1 MTLEEIYKQLA
12 GNVATAGG
20 IGDTRRAA
28 GYWTHS
34 AEPSILPTQWGVDI
48 ATSPDLAGY
57 ITGIRDDRFTRAEI
71 DDARTAATKAEHARI
86 LAKLEEC
93 RPTEQPY
100 SRIQWRWEEKGRREQ
115 FDKMM
120 KAVDQPTAWTKEPTE
135 TGAYWFQ
142 IPGCGP
148 DIVWVHNGM
157 VTDVISRQKTTV
169 ADDVSMGGFFFGPLH
184 APSPPAGQPVKEGE

>member
-71 DDARTAATKAEHARI
+71 DDARAAATKAEHARI

-93 RPTEQPY
+93 RPTSTVY
-100 SRIQWRWEEKGRREQ
+100 SRRDWALEERGAQRLW
-115 FDKMM
+115 DKIAA
-120 KAVDQPTAWTKEPTE
+120 KL
-135 TGAYWFQ
+135 
-142 IPGCGP
+142 
-148 DIVWVHNGM
+148 GM
-157 VTDVISRQKTTV
+157 
-169 ADDVSMGGFFFGPLH
+169 P
-184 APSPPAGQPVKEGE
+184 E